1 MDGVDETMDGVKS
14 LYRGG
19 FILLI
24 GFLIV
29 RLGGFIFRVICMS
42 MLPVSAYGEVAV
54 FMVLYNWFAL
64 FATFN
69 VTIGMAKFVSHERGK
84 KELYYVS
91 ALAGSL
97 LLSLVITAA
106 LLLLTPWISAGL
118 NLGQAIVHWAILSI
132 PFSVIYNISIF
143 YFRGQYKMR
152 SSVVADAVMT
162 VIRIAALAGLLL
174 AGLYYA
180 PYLAFVISFVLI
192 DIYLLARNRL
202 ALAAGARDVLPA
214 FRTLLIYS
222 APIFLSEFLRMF
234 SLGLDRVMLSGFYST
249 IEAGMYDVAVLL
261 CLGYVLI
268 ANSYSNALLPLA
280 SSSQG
285 DVRKRRSE
293 LLKALKASSLLF
305 AAYTVLVA
313 LAGRPVISLVNPAY
327 MGIFSFLPALAVA
340 YVLIGFLTILSFFAN
355 GIGYQRH
362 TVYAGVVFAF
372 LSITLNLYLVPVM
385 MYWGAVSSLII
396 SSAASLA
403 VMALLVTKVE
413 K

>member
-24 GFLIV
+24 GFLLV
-29 RLGGFIFRVICMS
+29 RLGGFIFRIITMS
-42 MLPVSAYGEVAV
+42 VLPVSAYGEVAV
-54 FMVLYNWFAL
+54 FMVLYNWFVL

-69 VTIGMAKFVSHERGK
+69 VTIGMAKFVSQDSKR

-97 LLSLVITAA
+97 LLSMVITAA
-106 LLLLTPWISAGL
+106 LLLLAPWISTAL
-118 NLGQAIVHWAILSI
+118 NLGQAIIYWAILSV
-132 PFSVIYNISIF
+132 PFAVIYNISIF
-143 YFRGQYKMR
+143 YFRGMYKMR
-152 SSVVADAVMT
+152 SSVVADAGMT
-162 VIRIAALAGLLL
+162 VIRIAALVGLLL

-192 DIYLLARNRL
+192 DIYLLARNRK
-202 ALAAGARDVLPA
+202 ALSTGSRDVLPA

-234 SLGLDRVMLSGFYST
+234 SMGLDRVMLSGFYST

-280 SSSQG
+280 SSSQAN
-285 DVRKRRSE
+285 VRKRKSE
-293 LLKALKASSLLF
+293 LSKALKVSSLLF
-305 AAYTVLVA
+305 AAYTIVVA
-313 LAGRPVISLVNPAY
+313 LAGRPVIAMVNPAY
-327 MGIFSFLPALAVA
+327 LGIFTFLPAMAVA
-340 YVLIGFLTILSFFAN
+340 YVLIGFLTILSFYAN

-362 TVYAGVVFAF
+362 TVYAGAVFAF
-372 LSITLNLYLVPVM
+372 LSIALNLYLVPEM
-385 MYWGAVSSLII
+385 MYWGAVSALIV

-403 VMALLVTKVE
+403 VMALLVAKVE